1 MEEHLEHHLPFD
13 QAALAKAHKEAA
25 NKLPIVRNEIA
36 RLLASI
42 MLEERPV
49 LEQEE
54 GYRKL
59 MGMATGHTWMRPRR
73 LIKL

>member
-1 MEEHLEHHLPFD
+1 MEEYLEHHLPFN
-13 QAALAKAHKEAA
+13 LSVLTKAHKEAV
-25 NKLPIVRNEIA
+25 NKLTNVRNEIA
-36 RLLASI
+36 RLLAPI
-42 MLEERPV
+42 KLEERPV

-59 MGMATGHTWMRPRR
+59 MGKATGHTWMRPRR

>member
-1 MEEHLEHHLPFD
+1 MEELLERHLPFD

-36 RLLASI
+36 RPLASI

-59 MGMATGHTWMRPRR
+59 MGKATGHTWMRPRR